1 MAISRRNMLKGVVGT
16 ASLSA
21 LNVSPLGA
29 VGAFKKV
36 EMIPHATHFG
46 PFIAKVEDGVF
57 KDVIPQKTDA
67 NPSIMV
73 KGMIDR
79 LYSDTRVKYPCVRKS
94 YLEGKKNNKKN
105 RGKEEFVRVS
115 WETALDLVAKKL
127 KEIPRENIY
136 NGSYGGWG
144 HVGRLHNSNI
154 VAGRFFNTTLGGA
167 VGTDGEYSNGAAGR
181 VNPGIMGDMEVYSL
195 QTAHEEMIAHCK
207 VYVMWGTDLFKCNRI
222 DFVVPNHVND
232 SYYLKYKQAGIKF
245 ISIDPIYTE
254 TAQMFEAEWIKIRP
268 NTDVALMLAMMYHL
282 YTSNKYDKK
291 FIAKYTDGFDSFLPY
306 LLGQGEDKTPKTP
319 EWAAAI
325 TEVNASKIKELAEL
339 FVSTRT
345 FLAGNWAM
353 QRAQHGEQA
362 DWALITLASMIGQI
376 GLSGGGFGFSMHY
389 AGGGQANS
397 GYRTTPGLSQGRNR
411 VDVAIPASRVSE
423 AILNPGKEIN
433 FKGKKMKFPKIDMVY
448 VCGASLLGHHPN
460 TNELVEALRSVDT
473 VVIHEPWWTPLA
485 KMADIV
491 FPSTCTMERDDIS
504 SGGTYSRNV
513 IYAMKKIVEPIYET
527 KDDYE
532 IFRLLAFKLGGEKIE
547 KRYTGGKSYMDW
559 IKGFYEKSDGP
570 AFKEFDQ
577 FWKDG
582 FVEFDIPDDARK
594 YVRHA
599 EFREDPLENKLA
611 TESGKIQIYSKKFAS
626 YKLRDF
632 KGHPTWFEPAEWLG
646 GKEAKKYPFH
656 LLSPHPRYR
665 VHSQLDNTWIR
676 DVYKIQ
682 GREPVM
688 INIQDAKKLNIK
700 HGEVVEVYNDR
711 GRLLAGAYVTDNI
724 RSGVVAIQEGAW
736 YDPENKKDK
745 VPRCNA
751 GHVNVLTSSRPTSE
765 MAQATS
771 INTALVNIRK
781 LGKGE
786 VVSAYKSTSVPDII
800 GA

>member
-1 MAISRRNMLKGVVGT
+1 MAISRRNMLKGTAGL
-16 ASLSA
+16 ASLSV
-21 LNVSPLGA
+21 LSSSPLGA
-29 VGAFKKV
+29 VGVFKKTQ
-36 EMIPHATHFG
+36 MIPHATHFG
-46 PFIAKVEDGVF
+46 PFVAKVEDGII
-57 KDVIPQKTDA
+57 KDIIPQKTDA
-67 NPSIMV
+67 NPSIMI
-73 KGMIDR
+73 KAMIDR
-79 LYSDTRVKYPCVRKS
+79 VYSDTRVKYPCVRKS
-94 YLEGKKNNKKN
+94 YLEGKKNHKN
-105 RGKEEFVRVS
+105 MRGKEEFVRVS
-115 WETALDLVAKKL
+115 WDKALDLVAQKL

-181 VNPGIMGDMEVYSL
+181 VNPTIMGDMEVYSL

-222 DFVVPNHVND
+222 DYVVPNHVND
-232 SYYLKYKQAGIKF
+232 DYYPKYKQAGIKF

-254 TAQMFEAEWIKIRP
+254 TAQMFGAEWIKIRP
-268 NTDVALMLAMMYHL
+268 NTDVALMLAMMQYL
-282 YTSNKYDKK
+282 YTSGKYDKK
-291 FIAKYTDGFDSFLPY
+291 FIGTYTDGFDKFLPY
-306 LLGQGEDKTPKTP
+306 LLGQAEDKTPKTP
-319 EWAAAI
+319 EWAAKI
-325 TEVNASKIKELAEL
+325 TEIPASKIKELADL

-362 DWALITLASMIGQI
+362 DWALIALASMIGQI
-376 GLSGGGFGFSMHY
+376 GLPGGGFGFSMHY
-389 AGGGQANS
+389 GGGGQAYS

-411 VDVAIPASRVSE
+411 VEGSIPASRISE

-433 FKGKKMKFPKIDMVY
+433 FKGKKIKFPKIDMVY

-460 TNELVEALRSVDT
+460 TNELIEALRSVDT

-491 FPSTCTMERDDIS
+491 FPSTCTLERDDIT

-513 IYAMKKIVEPIYET
+513 IYAMKKVIEPVYES
-527 KDDYE
+527 KDDFE
-532 IFRLLAFKLGGEKIE
+532 IFRLLASRLGGEKVE
-547 KRYTGGKSYMDW
+547 KRYTGGKTYMEW

-582 FVEFDIPDDARK
+582 YVEFDIPEDARK
-594 YVRHA
+594 YVRHS
-599 EFREDPLENKLA
+599 EFRADPIANKLA
-611 TESGKIQIYSKKFAS
+611 TESGKIQIYSEKFAA
-626 YKLRDF
+626 YNLPDF
-632 KGHPTWFEPAEWLG
+632 KGYPTWFEPAEWLG
-646 GKEAKKYPFH
+646 GKEAKHYPFH

-665 VHSQLDNTWIR
+665 VHSQLDNTWVR

-688 INIQDAKKLNIK
+688 INTQDAQNLGIK
-700 HGEVVEVYNDR
+700 HGEIVEVFNAR
-711 GRLLAGAYVTDNI
+711 GRLLAGAFVTDNI
-724 RSGVVAIQEGAW
+724 RQGVVAIQEGAW
-736 YDPENKKDK
+736 YDPEDLKSKK
-745 VPRCNA
+745 PRCNA
-751 GHVNVLTSSRPTSE
+751 GHVNVLTSSRPTSQ

-771 INTALVNIRK
+771 VNTALVAIKK
-781 LGKGE
+781 LGKDE
-786 VVSAYKSTSVPDII
+786 AIKPYKSVSVPEII